1 MLKYQFL
8 INEIHLPSSSP
19 SQYLRVLRRR
29 IQPDKTSDPN
39 FSDHSNKEKKE
50 INKIK
55 DRKNH

>member
-8 INEIHLPSSSP
+8 INERHLPLGSP
-19 SQYLRVLRRR
+19 YQYLIVLQRS
-29 IQPDKTSDPN
+29 IQPDKTSDPY